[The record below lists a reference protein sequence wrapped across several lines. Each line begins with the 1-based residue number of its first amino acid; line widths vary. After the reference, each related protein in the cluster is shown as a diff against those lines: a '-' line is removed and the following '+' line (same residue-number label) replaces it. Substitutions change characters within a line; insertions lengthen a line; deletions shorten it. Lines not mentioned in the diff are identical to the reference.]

1 MIDRTSKRG
10 KWLVPCHR
18 AVTYSIQVVLFSGLL
33 DTVLAYCAGKRL
45 LCLKK
50 WIVLE
55 KKMFT
60 PCVPTLKSMW
70 DCLYMLQIY
79 LSRDHLPS
87 LDSHTNVTGFDASSK
102 REKK

>member
-1 MIDRTSKRG
+1 
-10 KWLVPCHR
+10 
-18 AVTYSIQVVLFSGLL
+18 L

-102 REKK
+102 REKNRLHVDSSNPGFGKDSIF